1 MFTFLVNAKAKQ
13 EKYSF
18 AMVSVEISDS
28 VRSVVRIRSSD
39 TMFSVSVHLAYI
51 LTMQDW
57 KIAERSGR
65 SAAL

>member
-1 MFTFLVNAKAKQ
+1 
-13 EKYSF
+13 
-18 AMVSVEISDS
+18 MVSVEISDS